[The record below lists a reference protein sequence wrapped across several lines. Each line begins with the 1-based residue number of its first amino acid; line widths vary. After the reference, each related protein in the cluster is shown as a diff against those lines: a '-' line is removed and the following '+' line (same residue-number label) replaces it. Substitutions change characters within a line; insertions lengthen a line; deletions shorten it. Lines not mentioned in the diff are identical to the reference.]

1 MMKKYQFTPSDIM
14 TYFVVDD
21 LKVKQQTAVLRDL
34 FEKYNRRIVL
44 PFRKDRL
51 FQTGL
56 TDRLQYPPAT
66 DFLCTLLF
74 SFCSFLLYPHSNFYT
89 KSVCFHT
96 YT

>member
-21 LKVKQQTAVLRDL
+21 LTVKQQTAVLRDL

-66 DFLCTLLF
+66 DFLCTLL
-74 SFCSFLLYPHSNFYT
+74 SVSYT
-89 KSVCFHT
+89 HLTLPTKLEV
-96 YT
+96 